1 MKHKKI
7 ALITGVS
14 GQDGSYLSEQLI
26 AKGYD
31 VHGIVVRSAVFN
43 RQNIDH
49 IGELE
54 LHYGDLTD
62 FSSLV
67 NVLKKVRPDEIYN
80 LAAQSHVGISW
91 KIPVYTAQATGVGV
105 LNLLE
110 AVRILGLKSKVYQAS
125 TSEMFSGELSQVPQ
139 NENTPFNPQ
148 SPYAV
153 AKLYA
158 HQMCQIYRKAFN
170 MFISCGILFNHESER
185 RGKNFVT
192 RKITTGIADI
202 LKGKQS
208 KIFLGNLDAKRDW
221 GYAPDYTEAMWRILQ
236 QDKPDDFV
244 IATGE
249 LHSVKD
255 FAKKAF
261 EVVGKNWKDYI
272 VINKEYIR
280 PSEVD
285 HLCGNASKAKEVLGW
300 KPKTTFDE
308 LVKKMVDYDLKQ

>member
-1 MKHKKI
+1 MKT

-14 GQDGSYLSEQLI
+14 GQDGSYLAEQLVE
-26 AKGYD
+26 KGYS
-31 VHGIVVRSAVFN
+31 VHGIVMRSAVFN

-49 IGELE
+49 IGQLE

-67 NVLKKVRPDEIYN
+67 NVLKKVKPDEIYN
-80 LAAQSHVGISW
+80 LGAMSHVGISW

-110 AVRILGLKSKVYQAS
+110 AVRILGLKTKIYQAS
-125 TSEMFSGELSQVPQ
+125 TSEMFSGRMGEAPQ
-139 NENTPFNPQ
+139 DEMTPFDPQ
-148 SPYAV
+148 SPYSI

-158 HQMCQIYRKAFN
+158 HQICQIYRKAYN

-192 RKITTGIADI
+192 RKITIGIANI

-208 KIFLGNLDAKRDW
+208 KIHLGNLDAKRDW
-221 GYAPDYTEAMWRILQ
+221 GYAPDYTEAMWLMLQ
-236 QDKPDDFV
+236 QEKPDDFV

-249 LHSVKD
+249 LHSVKN
-255 FAKKAF
+255 FAKEAF
-261 EVVGKNWKDYI
+261 EVVGRNWKDYI
-272 VINKEYIR
+272 ITDKNYIR
-280 PSEVD
+280 PSETD
-285 HLCGNASKAKEVLGW
+285 QLCGNASKAEKVLNW
-300 KPKTTFDE
+300 KPKTTFKE
-308 LVKKMVDYDLKQ
+308 LVIKMVNSDLKC